1 MAKVLIPLAQGCEE
15 LEAVT
20 LINIL
25 RRAKISVVTAGLDD
39 HPVEG
44 SRGTILLPDT
54 TLDAAS
60 GEAFDMIL
68 LPGGAT
74 GTDNLCKDARIG
86 GLLKKAAEAGKFI
99 GAICA
104 APRVLA
110 QAGLLNGKTATAYPG
125 MLNPADYPEVTVTDA
140 AIEDAGLIMTSRGP
154 GTAMD
159 FALAIVEKLTNA
171 ETRKSV
177 EEALVRG

>member
-1 MAKVLIPLAQGCEE
+1 MPKVLIPLAQGCEE

-44 SRGTILLPDT
+44 SRGTIILPDT
-54 TLDAAS
+54 NLDAALS
-60 GEAFDMIL
+60 DSFDMVL
-68 LPGGAT
+68 LPGGAV
-74 GTDNLCKDARIG
+74 GTENLCKDTRVA
-86 GLLKKAAEAGKFI
+86 GLLKKMVEAGKLV

-110 QAGLLNGKTATAYPG
+110 QCGLLNGKRATAYPG
-125 MLNPADYPEVTVTDA
+125 MLDADAFPEVTITDT
-140 AIEDAGLIMTSRGP
+140 AIEDEGLVMTSRGP

-159 FALAIVEKLTNA
+159 FALAIVEKLTTA
-171 ETRKSV
+171 ENRKTV
-177 EEALVRG
+177 EDSLVRG